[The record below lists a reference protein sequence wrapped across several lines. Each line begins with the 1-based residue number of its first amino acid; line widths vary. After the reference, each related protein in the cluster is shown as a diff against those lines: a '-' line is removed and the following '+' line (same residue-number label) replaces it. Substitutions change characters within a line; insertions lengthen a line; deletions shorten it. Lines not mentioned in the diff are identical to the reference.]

1 MYKYFI
7 IWLLKIKIIKNKNKQ
22 NIIIIFYV
30 NNLKR
35 ILIDINMGR
44 PSRNFKPTNNKKKY
58 TPKQKYDHNKYK
70 EKRIIGYLYDN
81 TPIIGS
87 KSELI
92 KPLNSSMAPYE
103 LYDKKENEYIKREMF
118 LFKKYMSNS
127 DISVW

>member
-1 MYKYFI
+1 
-7 IWLLKIKIIKNKNKQ
+7 
-22 NIIIIFYV
+22 
-30 NNLKR
+30 
-35 ILIDINMGR
+35 MGR

-58 TPKQKYDHNKYK
+58 TPKLKYDPNKYK
-70 EKRIIGYLYDN
+70 GKRIIGYLYDN